1 MEKNLCSNAR
11 VLIVDD
17 MRVNCLI
24 LSSLLKSYGLDSDL
38 AESGEQCLELCR
50 DKDYDLILL
59 DHRMPGLDGVDTMI
73 KLKEM
78 FRRKGREVPIICHTT
93 EDARPNINLYKAAGF
108 VDVMVKPIHLKEFSK
123 ILMTYLPEKYV
134 PSEDKTFIER
144 TRFQSE
150 IERLPEWL
158 YDFSG
163 LDLAL
168 GLENCETAEDYLDAL
183 TIFADSAVS
192 KAAEIERLLN
202 EGNYNLYA
210 IKVGSL
216 SSMAHLIGARG
227 LAVRAADLEY
237 AGKHADIILLQE
249 ATPRLLRDY
258 RAYAQLSTRLKEN

>member
-1 MEKNLCSNAR
+1 MEKNLCPNAR

-50 DKDYDLILL
+50 VKDYDLVML

-78 FRRKGREVPIICHTT
+78 FRRKGRDVPIICHTT

-108 VDVMVKPIHLKEFSK
+108 VDVLVKPVHLKEFSQ

-134 PSEDKTFIER
+134 PNEDKTLLER

-150 IERLPEWL
+150 LERLPEWL
-158 YDFSG
+158 YDFNG

-183 TIFADSAVS
+183 TIFADSVTA
-192 KAAEIERLLN
+192 KADEIERLLR
-202 EGNYNLYA
+202 EQNYNLYA

-237 AGKHADIILLQE
+237 AGKHADISLLEE
-249 ATPRLLRDY
+249 ATPRLVRDY
-258 RAYAQLSTRLKEN
+258 RTYAQLGARLRGN